1 MSKDLNYIRTS
12 ILKAKFTDEQ
22 VREAREA
29 FQMYDTDADDTITTT
44 ELIPA
49 LRALGYN
56 SNQVILEKI
65 KEMDLESDDGVGK
78 LSFDGFLDFIV
89 MHIRYSF
96 TCADMMEDFK
106 LIDVNNDGKITKFEL
121 KGYLESLKIPFSD
134 EELDE
139 IVNAAD
145 LNNDG
150 SIDYKEFVIMMSP
163 DQSRCNIFSR
173 WLIAQFTMS
182 AKITQ
187 FFLPC
192 EKNLRNKLHKRRNF
206 ENGMRIKF
214 LSIKR
219 FFLF

>member
-1 MSKDLNYIRTS
+1 MSEDFKFIPTS
-12 ILKAKFTDEQ
+12 ILKAKFSASQ
-22 VREAREA
+22 LKEAREA
-29 FQMYDTDADDTITTT
+29 FEMYDKDTDEKITTS

-78 LSFDGFLDFIV
+78 LSFDDFLDFIV

-96 TCADMMEDFK
+96 KSEDMIKDFK
-106 LIDVNNDGKITKFEL
+106 LIDVNNDGKITKSEL
-121 KGYLESLKIPFSD
+121 KTYLETLKIPFSD
-134 EELDE
+134 DELNE

-163 DQSRCNIFSR
+163 NP
-173 WLIAQFTMS
+173 M
-182 AKITQ
+182 
-187 FFLPC
+187 
-192 EKNLRNKLHKRRNF
+192 
-206 ENGMRIKF
+206 
-214 LSIKR
+214 
-219 FFLF
+219 